1 MEGSAR
7 VVVDQMGA
15 SLWLV
20 RLLGELDISNIAE
33 LQAALD
39 QVATPDARVVVDLS
53 EVDFID
59 SSTLHVFASVHQD
72 RPRGFALVVPE
83 ESSASMIFR
92 VSGFD
97 QKLPVCRNRQDALS
111 LLEESP

>member
-1 MEGSAR
+1 VEGSAR

-39 QVATPDARVVVDLS
+39 EVSTPDARVVVDLS

-72 RPRGFALVVPE
+72 RPRRFALVVPE
-83 ESSASMIFR
+83 ESSARMIFR

-97 QKLPVCRNRQDALS
+97 QTLPLCRSRQDALS
-111 LLEESP
+111 LFEESP

>member
-33 LQAALD
+33 LRRHL
-39 QVATPDARVVVDLS
+39 TRW
-53 EVDFID
+53 
-59 SSTLHVFASVHQD
+59 
-72 RPRGFALVVPE
+72 PRHNETRA
-83 ESSASMIFR
+83 
-92 VSGFD
+92 
-97 QKLPVCRNRQDALS
+97 
-111 LLEESP
+111 